1 MSHETRKT
9 LADRLRARAAYRRK
23 QAEAASQQSSDA
35 VRHIPLG
42 QPILVGHHSEKRH
55 RRDLA
60 RCDAA
65 MQKAARLYRES
76 QELAQRAIGSEN
88 NNAIFSDDPDAIP
101 QLETKLAELIQQRD
115 RNTAI
120 NKLVRK
126 KDRAGLL
133 AMGLKEATVDALF
146 TPDYG
151 GRTGIPP
158 YVNSNLS
165 GNITRVKQRIQE
177 LTAKRANESREFEVG
192 DITITE
198 DVEADRLR
206 ITFPGKPDAA
216 TIKTLKSYGFRWSPS
231 VGAWQRNLN
240 NGARYACQQ
249 VLGMEKYPPTQA

>member
-9 LADRLRARAAYRRK
+9 LADRLRARAAHRRR

-42 QPILVGHHSEKRH
+42 QPILVGHYSEKRH

-60 RCDAA
+60 RSLAA
-65 MQKAARLYRES
+65 MEKAAKLYKES
-76 QELAQRAIGSEN
+76 RELAERAIGSEN

-101 QLETKLAELIQQRD
+101 QLEAKLADLIQQRD

-133 AMGLKEATVDALF
+133 EMGLKEATVDALF
-146 TPDYG
+146 TPDCF
-151 GRTGIPP
+151 GRLGIPV

-165 GNITRVKQRIQE
+165 GNIKRVKQRIQE
-177 LTAKRANESREFEVG
+177 LTAKRANESQEFKFG
-192 DITITE
+192 DIIITE
-198 DVEADRLR
+198 NVEADRLQ

-216 TIKTLKSYGFRWSPS
+216 TVKTLKSHGFRWAPS

-240 NGARYACQQ
+240 NGARYACQR
-249 VLGMEKYPPTQA
+249 VLGLGEYPPTQA